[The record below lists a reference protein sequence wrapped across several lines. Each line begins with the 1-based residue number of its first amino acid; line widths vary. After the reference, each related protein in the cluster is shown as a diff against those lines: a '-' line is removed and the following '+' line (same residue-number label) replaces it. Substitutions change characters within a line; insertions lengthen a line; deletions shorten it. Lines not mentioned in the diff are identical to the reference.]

1 MEGRDAPRV
10 ALLRAHSPNA
20 RLVRKRFLLYTSAR
34 LSVATLVRSEEAILP
49 PFSHSHEEYEFIIP
63 RTPIPYLS
71 NEDAVY
77 FGEVGCVYPVQSGRK
92 HGMRYE
98 LKDAS
103 HDDIVVQK
111 EYFEGLLAEKGLVGT
126 SFNSMARASEE
137 LLFYLSAFKGEC
149 DKGPP
154 RDERK
159 LERLSALICGELIDL
174 AVEKG
179 GDDRHHSGYQ
189 RGIRSASEY
198 INRNYGKDLA
208 LSELAAMCG
217 LSENYFSHCFKLALG
232 EAPFRYLSKLR
243 VSHAKAL
250 LATTA
255 LPIGA
260 IAAKCGFRTVSS
272 FSCAFRREAG
282 KTPSEFREEAL
293 AGLRAPGAR

>member
-1 MEGRDAPRV
+1 MEGKDDPGT

-20 RLVRKRFLLYTSAR
+20 RIVRKRFRLYTADR
-34 LSVATLVRSEEAILP
+34 LSVATLIRSEEIVLP
-49 PFSHSHEEYEFIIP
+49 PLSHSHEEYEFIIP
-63 RTPIPYLS
+63 HTPIPYLT

-98 LKDAS
+98 LKDVS

-111 EYFEGLLAEKGLVGT
+111 EYFEGILGEKGLVGKAL
-126 SFNSMARASEE
+126 NSVARASDE

-149 DKGPP
+149 DKGPL
-154 RDERK
+154 RDGRK

-179 GDDRHHSGYQ
+179 RDDRHRSGYQ
-189 RGIRSASEY
+189 RGVRSASEY
-198 INRNYGKDLA
+198 INRNYAKDLT
-208 LSELAAMCG
+208 LSELAGMCG
-217 LSENYFSHCFKLALG
+217 LSENYFSHCFRLALG
-232 EAPFRYLSKLR
+232 DSPFRYLSKLR

-255 LPIGA
+255 LSIGA
-260 IAAKCGFRTVSS
+260 IAGKCGFKTMSA
-272 FSCAFRREAG
+272 FSCAFRRETG
-282 KTPSEFREEAL
+282 ESPSRFRE
-293 AGLRAPGAR
+293 GLFPK